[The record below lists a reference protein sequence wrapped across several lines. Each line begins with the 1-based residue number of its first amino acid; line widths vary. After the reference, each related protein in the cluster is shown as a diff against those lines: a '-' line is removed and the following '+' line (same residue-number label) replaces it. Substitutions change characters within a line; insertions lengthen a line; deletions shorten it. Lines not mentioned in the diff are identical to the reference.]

1 MVATGSCRSLDLV
14 CGFWSQEVGYPSCS
28 HHEAIRDSLSISSRI
43 ESRAGFRNLCMRI
56 SIQVLA
62 FLLQDGLFGLLCFRC
77 GRPWYCVKNMG
88 IIYICVYMYVCM
100 YVCMYVY
107 MCMYI
112 YIYTYRKREVYV
124 QYNIQSKWY
133 MRIVNTYN
141 IYIYMHTYIH
151 NA

>member
-28 HHEAIRDSLSISSRI
+28 HHEAICDSLSISSRI

-77 GRPWYCVKNMG
+77 GRPWYCVENMG
-88 IIYICVYMYVCM
+88 IIYIYMYVCM
-100 YVCMYVY
+100 YVRTYVCMYDVCMYVCICVCIYIHTERERY
-107 MCMYI
+107 MCNII
-112 YIYTYRKREVYV
+112 YKVSGIC
-124 QYNIQSKWY
+124 
-133 MRIVNTYN
+133 
-141 IYIYMHTYIH
+141 
-151 NA
+151 AL